1 MIRLEGALINHSTAK
16 IKALV
21 WKPSVDNQYFGN
33 NTPAYLCSC
42 LSTDWNK
49 YSYIWILPRT
59 WLCFKTPKLSLR
71 WEDLLTSSQ
80 LIFIPAPSFHI
91 VETVFFSNEVALAGG
106 MPVLE
111 KHLALDQLSLATVY
125 TTNISL
131 GCQHTRSEPGSHTP
145 NHALARWPWLEASAT
160 FLFQGCSKNRQ

>member
-21 WKPSVDNQYFGN
+21 WKLSVDNQYFGN
-33 NTPAYLCSC
+33 NTPAYLCSF

-59 WLCFKTPKLSLR
+59 WLCFKTPKLSLK
-71 WEDLLTSSQ
+71 WEDLTSSQ

-91 VETVFFSNEVALAGG
+91 VETVFFFFQWSGSGRWDASLGETPRFRPAFSSHCLHYKYFFGLPTYQVRARLPHPKPCACPLALAWSFSYLF
-106 MPVLE
+106 V
-111 KHLALDQLSLATVY
+111 
-125 TTNISL
+125 
-131 GCQHTRSEPGSHTP
+131 PG
-145 NHALARWPWLEASAT
+145 LL
-160 FLFQGCSKNRQ
+160 